1 MAKTRAQNIRLGIF
15 ITISVS
21 VLLLLVGY
29 YTTRQFFEKTD
40 TYYVV
45 FHDLSVSGLEVG
57 SPVKYLG
64 INVGT
69 ISDITIDPE
78 NVQDII
84 LELSLKPS
92 TPVKEDTRADI
103 ISVGI
108 TGLKSIEIRAGSNKA
123 DPLPVGGY
131 INAGSSMAEEIT
143 GKAEVIAQKAERV
156 LNNLQLFT
164 DPENLSKF
172 TDLANQLSSLTRQTE
187 RTILGVDSLISENRS
202 TIKLSIENVAEASN
216 TLKNSAEMLNS
227 TVLFVNQLLESDTVT
242 DILVN
247 TRKLTQELSRS
258 DVTAMVENI
267 SSVAAETSELL
278 SRLNRDY
285 DMKSEELNRN
295 LRLLRETLDNLNDAS
310 KKINQDPSILIRG
323 INDKGAPDK
332 DLN

>member
-1 MAKTRAQNIRLGIF
+1 MAKTTAQNIRLGIF

-29 YTTRQFFEKTD
+29 YTTRQFFKKTD

-45 FHDLSVSGLEVG
+45 FHDLSVSGLEIG

-64 INVGT
+64 INVGS
-69 ISDITIDPE
+69 ISNITIDE
-78 NVQDII
+78 KNVQDII
-84 LELSLKPS
+84 LELALKPS

-103 ISVGI
+103 ITLGI
-108 TGLKSIEIRAGSNKA
+108 TGLKSIEIRAGSNDA

-164 DPENLSKF
+164 DPENLSKI

-187 RTILGVDSLISENRS
+187 RTILGIDSLIAENRS
-202 TIKLSIENVAEASN
+202 TIKLSIDNVADASSN
-216 TLKNSAEMLNS
+216 LKNSTEKLNS
-227 TVLFVNQLLESDTVT
+227 TVLFVNQLLESDTVA

-247 TRKLTQELSRS
+247 TRKVTQQLSRS
-258 DVTAMVENI
+258 DVQSMIENI
-267 SSVAAETSELL
+267 SNVAVETSALL

-285 DMKSEELNRN
+285 DLKSEELTRS
-295 LRLLRETLDNLNDAS
+295 LRLLRETLDNLSDAS

>member
-1 MAKTRAQNIRLGIF
+1 MAKTTAQNIRLGIF

-29 YTTRQFFEKTD
+29 YTTRQFFKKTD

-45 FHDLSVSGLEVG
+45 FHDLSVSGLEIG

-64 INVGT
+64 INVGS
-69 ISDITIDPE
+69 ISNITIDEE

-84 LELSLKPS
+84 LELALKPS

-103 ISVGI
+103 ITLGI
-108 TGLKSIEIRAGSNKA
+108 TGLKSIEIRAGSNEA

-164 DPENLSKF
+164 DPENLSKI

-187 RTILGVDSLISENRS
+187 RTILGIDSLIAENRS
-202 TIKLSIENVAEASN
+202 TIKLSIENVADASSN
-216 TLKNSAEMLNS
+216 LKNSTEKLNS
-227 TVLFVNQLLESDTVT
+227 TVLFVNQLLESDTVA

-247 TRKLTQELSRS
+247 TRKVTQELSRS
-258 DVTAMVENI
+258 DIQLMIENI
-267 SSVAAETSELL
+267 SNVASETSALL

-285 DMKSEELNRN
+285 DMKSEELTRN

-323 INDKGAPDK
+323 INDRRAPDK

>member
-1 MAKTRAQNIRLGIF
+1 MAKTTAQNIRLGIF

-29 YTTRQFFEKTD
+29 YTTRQFFKETD
-40 TYYVV
+40 SYYVV
-45 FHDLSVSGLEVG
+45 FHDLSVSGLEIG

-69 ISDITIDPE
+69 ISDITIDQE

-84 LELSLKPS
+84 LELSLRPS

-103 ISVGI
+103 ISIGI
-108 TGLKSIEIRAGSNKA
+108 TGLKSIEIRPGSNMA
-123 DPLPVGGY
+123 APLAPGGY
-131 INAGSSMAEEIT
+131 INAGSSIAEQIT
-143 GKAEVIAQKAERV
+143 GKAEIIAQKAEKV

-164 DPENLSKF
+164 DPENLSKI
-172 TDLANQLSSLTRQTE
+172 TDLANQLSSLTKQTE
-187 RTILGVDSLISENRS
+187 RTILGIDSLISENRS
-202 TIKLSIENVAEASN
+202 TIKMSIENVALASDN
-216 TLKNSAEMLNS
+216 LKNSTEKLNS
-227 TVLFVNQLLESDTVT
+227 TVLFVNQLLESDTVA

-247 TRKLTQELSRS
+247 TRKVTEELSRS
-258 DVTAMVENI
+258 DVQAMIKNI
-267 SSVAAETSELL
+267 SNVAVETSELL

-285 DMKSEELNRN
+285 DMKSEELTRN
-295 LRLLRETLDNLNDAS
+295 LQLLRETLNNLNDAS

>member
-1 MAKTRAQNIRLGIF
+1 MAKTTAQNIRLGIF

-29 YTTRQFFEKTD
+29 YTTRQFFKKTD

-45 FHDLSVSGLEVG
+45 FHDLSVSGLEIG

-64 INVGT
+64 INVGS
-69 ISDITIDPE
+69 ISNITIDEE

-84 LELSLKPS
+84 LELALKPS

-103 ISVGI
+103 ITLGI
-108 TGLKSIEIRAGSNKA
+108 TGLKSIEIRAGSNEA

-164 DPENLSKF
+164 DPENLSKI

-187 RTILGVDSLISENRS
+187 RTILGVDSLIAENRS
-202 TIKLSIENVAEASN
+202 TIKLSIENVADASSN
-216 TLKNSAEMLNS
+216 LKNSTEKLNS
-227 TVLFVNQLLESDTVT
+227 TVLFVNQLLESDTVA

-247 TRKLTQELSRS
+247 TRKVTQELSRS
-258 DVTAMVENI
+258 DIQLMIENI
-267 SSVAAETSELL
+267 SNVASETSALL

-285 DMKSEELNRN
+285 DMKSEELTRN

-323 INDKGAPDK
+323 INDRRAPDK

>member
-1 MAKTRAQNIRLGIF
+1 MAKTTAQNIRLGIF

-21 VLLLLVGY
+21 VLLLLIGY

-40 TYYVV
+40 VYYVV

-69 ISDITIDPE
+69 ISDITIDQE

-103 ISVGI
+103 ISIGI
-108 TGLKSIEIRAGSNKA
+108 TGLKSIEIRAGSNEA

-156 LNNLQLFT
+156 LNNLQIFT
-164 DPENLSKF
+164 DPENLSKI

-187 RTILGVDSLISENRS
+187 RTILGIDSLITENRS
-202 TIKLSIENVAEASN
+202 TIKLSIQNVADASSN
-216 TLKNSAEMLNS
+216 LKNSTEKLN
-227 TVLFVNQLLESDTVT
+227 FDC
-242 DILVN
+242 
-247 TRKLTQELSRS
+247 
-258 DVTAMVENI
+258 
-267 SSVAAETSELL
+267 SVC
-278 SRLNRDY
+278 
-285 DMKSEELNRN
+285 KP
-295 LRLLRETLDNLNDAS
+295 AS
-310 KKINQDPSILIRG
+310 GK
-323 INDKGAPDK
+323 
-332 DLN
+332 